1 MATPDERA
9 AASNAGDEKPASVL
23 RFLFFLLVVRPAI
36 LLLLGLNLRHRERLP
51 GAGPAIIV
59 ANHNSHLDALVLMSL
74 FPMRL
79 LPRLRPVAAVDY
91 FLRSGFLAWFA
102 RRIVG
107 IVPIDRQLSAG
118 GDPLAPLERALER
131 GDILILF
138 PEGTRGTPERL
149 SALKAGIAH
158 LARRRPSVPVVPV
171 FIYGLGKALPKGEA
185 LLVPFFVD
193 LFAGEP
199 VQWQGSRETFMRDLA
214 ARFETL
220 SAEAHP
226 PEWR

>member
-1 MATPDERA
+1 MAPANERA
-9 AASNAGDEKPASVL
+9 ASGDAGDERPATWL
-23 RFLFFLLVVRPAI
+23 RFLFFLLIVRPAI

-51 GAGPAIIV
+51 VAGPAIIV

-91 FLRSGFLAWFA
+91 FFRSGFLAWFA

-107 IVPIDRQLSAG
+107 IVPIDRKLSAG

-138 PEGTRGTPERL
+138 PEGTRGVPEQL

-158 LARRRPSVPVVPV
+158 LARRRPSVPIVPV

-193 LFAGEP
+193 LFAGETL
-199 VQWQGSRETFMRDLA
+199 QWQGSRETFMAALA

-220 SAEAHP
+220 AAEARP
-226 PEWR
+226 PAWR